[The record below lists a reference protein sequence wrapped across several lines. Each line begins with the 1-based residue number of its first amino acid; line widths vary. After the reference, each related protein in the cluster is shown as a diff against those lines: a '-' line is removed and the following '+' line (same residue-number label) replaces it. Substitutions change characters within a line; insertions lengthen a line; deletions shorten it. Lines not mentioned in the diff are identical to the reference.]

1 MGSSGGSRP
10 SGRPPQNS
18 RPGGSS
24 YRPRP
29 GSSGPSF
36 GTAFGAGYVAGSNS
50 AYRKGSGRTPYPPSP
65 KKRRGSGG
73 GSGGSG
79 RSGGLAIILI
89 IAVIILVIFVAMSM
103 TSGTSGGIPNSTK
116 NREKLSGNASF
127 EKDCVVDSLGW
138 LNDSTQAGKDLKPF
152 YDQTGVQPYVVFL
165 EYDESLT
172 SDEKKDKYAEKWY
185 SKNIEDENTFVFM
198 YFGTDHEGT
207 GEPGYMCYVMGSRVN
222 SVMDSEAV
230 EIFWACI
237 DKNWYDGD
245 LSENQVIVNAFSETA
260 ERIMTKDTTMADV
273 LKWVVIA
280 IIVLGGLI
288 LVIRIMKTKR
298 KHEAEKAAETE
309 QILNTPLETS
319 RDELLD
325 KYLNDDKK

>member
-1 MGSSGGSRP
+1 MGSSGVSRP
-10 SGRPPQNS
+10 SSRPSQNS

-36 GTAFGAGYVAGSNS
+36 GTAFGAGYIAGSNS
-50 AYRKGSGRTPYPPSP
+50 SNRKGSGKTSYSPSP
-65 KKRRGSGG
+65 KKRRR
-73 GSGGSG
+73 SGGSSG
-79 RSGGLAIILI
+79 SSGGLAIILI
-89 IAVIILVIFVAMSM
+89 IAVIVLVIFVAMSM
-103 TSGTSGGIPNSTK
+103 TSGTSGGIPKSTE
-116 NREKLSGNASF
+116 NREKLAGNTSF

-138 LNDSTQAGKDLKPF
+138 LNDAAQAGKDLRPF

-172 SDEKKDKYAEKWY
+172 SDEKKSKYADKWY
-185 SKNIEDENTFVFM
+185 SKNIKDENTFVFM

-207 GEPGYMCYVMGSRVN
+207 GEPGYMCYVMGSRVD
-222 SVMDSEAV
+222 SVMDDEAV

-245 LSENQVIVNAFSETA
+245 LSENQVIVNSFSETA

-273 LKWVVIA
+273 MKWVVVA
-280 IIVLGGLI
+280 VIVLGGLV

-309 QILNTPLETS
+309 QILNTPLEKS

-325 KYLNDDKK
+325 KYLDDDKK